1 MRVMSEVERYIRQAA
16 INRGIDPDIAV
27 EVAKREG
34 GLSNPTQQSRSR
46 KNGIREPSYGP
57 FQMLVGGPG
66 TGFPRGIG
74 NSFVAQT
81 GMHPSN
87 PEAWKEGVDFALDNA
102 KSRGW
107 GAWYGAKAAGIT
119 GFKGIG
125 RSPSTAFMQDINA
138 PIPQERPSAAPAET
152 ATQAIY
158 SILSPEAQPA
168 TVNERMGLLNAN
180 AYSPPQEEP
189 QMANNTLPTRSVKTI
204 SYFQPEPQ
212 VSLDTLRQ
220 PQMGLLSLADQ
231 YASYGAGKQP
241 TELAGLL
248 SQDVAHQRMIDQL
261 NAQKQ
266 QLQAGVNP
274 MGAVDPWKAQPQ
286 VQVQAQPP
294 EVAQVEPPEMVTQP
308 ISQPQGYSGGLLSPQ
323 EQEQFAAQHA
333 FLSQQ
338 PDNSQLGQKAG
349 RFAKGAIGGIGG
361 GLLGAALLGPI
372 GGLLG
377 AALGKSAMTGR
388 LNEKITGF
396 PKAPDR
402 AGSTGNTG
410 RISKSQLNDRGR
422 DAYNSSEQF
431 RDAVDRGSVG
441 LY

>member
-87 PEAWKEGVDFALDNA
+87 PEAWKTGVDFALDNA
-102 KSRGW
+102 KERGW

-125 RSPSTAFMQDINA
+125 RSPASGIMPEINA
-138 PIPQERPSAAPAET
+138 PIPQPRQAET
-152 ATQAIY
+152 ASQAIEGL
-158 SILSPEAQPA
+158 LSGETQPA
-168 TVNERMGLLNAN
+168 TINERMGLLD
-180 AYSPPQEEP
+180 AYSPPQEET
-189 QMANNTLPTRSVKTI
+189 QMAQNTLPTRSVKTV

-220 PQMGLLSLADQ
+220 PTPGLLSLADQ

-241 TELAGLL
+241 SELAGLL

-266 QLQAGVNP
+266 QLIAGVDP
-274 MGAVDPWKAQPQ
+274 METASPWKAQPQ

-308 ISQPQGYSGGLLSPQ
+308 VAQPQGYSGGLLSPQ

-361 GLLGAALLGPI
+361 GLLGAALLGPL

-402 AGSTGNTG
+402 AGSTGKTG
-410 RISKSQLNDRGR
+410 RISRDQLNDRGR

-431 RDAVDRGSVG
+431 REAVDRGSVG